1 VKKRIVDECKTFQ
14 LCVLN
19 QTSFQGK
26 DYYHFCRD
34 RKQNPNP
41 FFINPINPITMSQP
55 FSAYHGV
62 SANAHQTNFNNL
74 SKDGFRMI
82 SLSVYGT
89 PASAQYAAVWVKRS
103 GAAYVATH
111 GIDGAA
117 YQAFFNTWSAKG
129 YVPVLLSATGS
140 RSNAIFAAVFEKRN
154 YNAWVAKHDMTQA
167 AFDAEN
173 DKAKKNNL
181 ILKTCTT
188 YGSVAD
194 RRYAAVWIPNPGFI
208 KWRVYSNISD
218 TDYQTQFNANTQLPF
233 YCPEIVAVSDEQT
246 YCCMFTDSIR
256 GRFEARHGLTA
267 AQYQK
272 EFDKHTKAGLMP
284 VYVDGGGNGNST
296 RYSVVFA
303 ETDIPFARNWTIS
316 GTGTT
321 ATKGLDKIMKDFMLE
336 HGIRYAQLSLG
347 RNGTSKY
354 NKAYT
359 WAESNYKIAQPSD
372 KFMLASCSKLYLTA
386 AVKTLLDDPKF
397 NLAPGD
403 KAYAKLGYSNP
414 KDPKSDDITIQNLL
428 DHKGGFDADT
438 YDATYDMRDI
448 ATSQNLG
455 RAANKN
461 DLATYMYKKRNL
473 KDKPGTKDNYSN
485 YGYVLLSLI
494 IEKLT
499 GKTYWD
505 YLKKEVLD
513 KINVTEVKVWPTVS
527 ATRAADEVVTESS
540 GLGLSALNIN
550 SSLQVPSVYGGDGMI
565 KEVAAAS
572 CGMASSAN
580 AMVQTI
586 RHHAVWGTGGRMAG
600 AARSGSTPG
609 SSTLAVSNGDGMDWA
624 YTINTREFVNPDSKP
639 LEKLGADITKFL
651 ADNKSTI

>member
-1 VKKRIVDECKTFQ
+1 
-14 LCVLN
+14 
-19 QTSFQGK
+19 
-26 DYYHFCRD
+26 
-34 RKQNPNP
+34 
-41 FFINPINPITMSQP
+41 MSQP

-62 SANAHQTNFNNL
+62 SSSQHQANFNKL

-89 PASAQYAAVWVKRS
+89 PSDAQYAAVWVKRS
-103 GAAYVATH
+103 GSAWVATH
-111 GIDGAA
+111 GISAAA
-117 YQAFFNTWSAKG
+117 YQDFFNKWSEKG

-140 RSNAIFAAVFEKRN
+140 RSNAIFAAVFEKKN
-154 YNAWVAKHDMTQA
+154 YNSWKARHDMTQS
-167 AFDAEN
+167 AFETEN
-173 DKAKKNNL
+173 GSAKKSNL

-188 YGSVAD
+188 YGSSGD
-194 RRYAAVWIPNPGFI
+194 RRYAAVWIPNPGHI
-208 KWRVYSNISD
+208 KWTVYSNISAAG
-218 TDYQTQFNANTQLPF
+218 YQAQFNASTQLPF
-233 YCPEIVAVSDEQT
+233 YSPEIVAVSDEQS
-246 YCCMFTDSIR
+246 YCAMFTDSIR
-256 GRFEARHGLTA
+256 GAVQARHGLTA

-284 VYVDGGGNGNST
+284 IYVDGGGNGNNT
-296 RYSVVFA
+296 RYAAVFA
-303 ETDIPFARNWTIS
+303 ETDIPHARKWTIAGS
-316 GTGTT
+316 GTL
-321 ATKGLDKIMKDFMLE
+321 ATKGLDAIMKNFMLE
-336 HGIRYAQLSLG
+336 HGIRYAQLCLG
-347 RNGTSKY
+347 RNGTIKY

-359 WAESNYKIAQPSD
+359 WAEPNYKIAQPGD

-403 KAYAKLGYSNP
+403 KAYAKLGFSSP
-414 KDPKSDDITIQNLL
+414 KDSKSDDITIQHLL

-438 YDATYDMRDI
+438 YDATYNMRDI
-448 ATSQNLG
+448 SEALNLN
-455 RAANKN
+455 RAVNKN

-473 KDKPGTKDNYSN
+473 KDKPGLKDNYSN

-499 GKTYWD
+499 GKNYWD

-540 GLGLSALNIN
+540 GLGLSAVNV
-550 SSLQVPSVYGGDGMI
+550 SSPLLVPAVYGGDGMI

-572 CGMASSAN
+572 CGIASSAN

-609 SSTLAVSNGDGMDWA
+609 SSTLAVSNGDNMDWA

-651 ADNKSTI
+651 ADNKASI

>member
-1 VKKRIVDECKTFQ
+1 
-14 LCVLN
+14 
-19 QTSFQGK
+19 
-26 DYYHFCRD
+26 
-34 RKQNPNP
+34 
-41 FFINPINPITMSQP
+41 MSQP
-55 FSAYHGV
+55 FSAYHGA

-82 SLSVYGT
+82 SLSVYGS
-89 PASAQYAAVWVKRS
+89 PANAQYAAVWVKRS
-103 GAAYVATH
+103 GSAYVATH
-111 GIDGAA
+111 GVDAA
-117 YQAFFNTWSAKG
+117 GYQAFFNKWSAKG

-173 DKAKKNNL
+173 QKAKDNHL
-181 ILKTCTT
+181 ILKTCST
-188 YGSVAD
+188 YGSATD

-208 KWRVYSNISD
+208 KWRVYSNISSS
-218 TDYQTQFNANTQLPF
+218 DYQTHFNSNTQLPF
-233 YCPEIVAVSDEQT
+233 YSPEIVAVSDEQT
-246 YCCMFTDSIR
+246 YCAMFTDSIK
-256 GRFEARHGLTA
+256 GRIEARHGLTA
-267 AQYQK
+267 AQYQT
-272 EFDKHTKAGLMP
+272 EFNKHTKAGLMP
-284 VYVDGGGNGNST
+284 IYVDGGGNGNST

-303 ETDIPFARNWTIS
+303 ETDIPHARKWNIKGS
-316 GTGTT
+316 GTL
-321 ATKGLDKIMKDFMLE
+321 ATKGLDNIMKNFMQT

-347 RNGTSKY
+347 RNGTTKY

-359 WAESNYKIAQPSD
+359 WAEPNYKICDPSD

-414 KDPKSDDITIQNLL
+414 KDPRSNDITIQHLL
-428 DHKGGFDADT
+428 DHKGGFDANSF
-438 YDATYDMRDI
+438 DATYNMRDI
-448 ATSQNLG
+448 AISLNLG

-473 KDKPGTKDNYSN
+473 ADKPGTKDNYSN

-499 GKTYWD
+499 GKDYWT
-505 YLKKEVLD
+505 YLKTNVLD
-513 KINVTEVKVWPTVS
+513 TINVTEVKVWPTVV
-527 ATRAADEVVTESS
+527 ANRAADEVVTESS
-540 GLGLSALNIN
+540 GLGLSALHI
-550 SSLQVPSVYGGDGMI
+550 SSALEVPSVYGGDGML

-572 CGMASSAN
+572 CGIASSAN
-580 AMVQTI
+580 AMVKTI
-586 RHHAVWGTGGRMAG
+586 HHHAVWGTGGRMAG
-600 AARSGSTPG
+600 AARAGSTPG

-624 YTINTREFVNPDSKP
+624 YTINTREFVNPASKP
-639 LEKLGADITKFL
+639 LDKLGADITKFL
-651 ADNKSTI
+651 ADNKASI

>member
-1 VKKRIVDECKTFQ
+1 
-14 LCVLN
+14 
-19 QTSFQGK
+19 
-26 DYYHFCRD
+26 
-34 RKQNPNP
+34 
-41 FFINPINPITMSQP
+41 MSQT

-62 SANAHQTNFNNL
+62 SGNQHQTHFNNL
-74 SKDGFRMI
+74 SKDGYRMI

-89 PASAQYAAVWVKRS
+89 PAAAQYTAVWVKRS
-103 GAAYVATH
+103 GSAWVATH
-111 GIDGAA
+111 GISAGA
-117 YQAFFNTWSAKG
+117 YQDFFDKWSAKG

-140 RSNAIFAAVFEKRN
+140 RANAIFAAVFEKKN
-154 YNAWVAKHDMTQA
+154 YNAWSARHDMTQSV
-167 AFDAEN
+167 FDAEN
-173 DKAKKNNL
+173 EKAKKNNL
-181 ILKTCTT
+181 ILKTCST
-188 YGSVAD
+188 YGSSGD
-194 RRYAAVWIPNPGFI
+194 RRYAAVWIPNPGNI
-208 KWRVYSNISD
+208 KWSVYSNISAN
-218 TDYQTQFNANTQLPF
+218 DYQTQFNASTQLHF
-233 YCPEIVAVSDEQT
+233 YSPEIVAVSDEQS
-246 YCCMFTDSIR
+246 YCAMFTDSIR
-256 GRFEARHGLTA
+256 GAVQARHGLTS

-272 EFDKHTKAGLMP
+272 EFDKQTKAGLMP
-284 VYVDGGGNGNST
+284 IYVDGGGNGNNT

-303 ETDIPFARNWTIS
+303 ETDIPHARKWTIAGS
-316 GTGTT
+316 GTA
-321 ATKGLDKIMKDFMLE
+321 ATKGLDAIMKNFMLE
-336 HGIRYAQLSLG
+336 HGIRYAQLCLG
-347 RNGTSKY
+347 RNGTIKY

-359 WAESNYKIAQPSD
+359 WAEPHYKIAQPSD

-403 KAYAKLGYSNP
+403 KAYAKLGYSSP
-414 KDPKSDDITIQNLL
+414 KDSRSDDITIQHLL

-438 YDATYDMRDI
+438 YDATYNMRDI

-455 RAANKN
+455 RAANMN

-494 IEKLT
+494 IEKIT
-499 GKTYWD
+499 GKSYWD

-540 GLGLSALNIN
+540 RLGLSAVNVS
-550 SSLQVPSVYGGDGMI
+550 SSLLVPAVYGGDGMI

-572 CGMASSAN
+572 CGIASSAN

-600 AARSGSTPG
+600 AARAGSTPG
-609 SSTLAVSNGDGMDWA
+609 SSTLAVSNGDNMDWA

-639 LEKLGADITKFL
+639 LDKLGADITKFL
-651 ADNKSTI
+651 ADNKASI